1 MISYF
6 TNGSGSL
13 SKCEDSCTAGVFDIL
28 KYLPSDLFW
37 QILKRSLLLDTL
49 PSVAG
54 NIQHIEF
61 WPKWSV
67 KDIEVINNANYI
79 EPDVFINFTD
89 FDVIIEAKRRDDKQ
103 QNPKQHRDQLVAYF
117 NEFKDSEPKEI
128 YYVLLGGLHIGDI
141 RKEITVKD
149 ESLKRR
155 TVKLSKLKW
164 SGLLTTIASLKKT
177 IERQDLAYQK
187 PILLLLE
194 DVINVLAIH
203 GYHTKKWL
211 SKMPQYKIKE
221 TQLINFKYKTD
232 VK

>member
-1 MISYF
+1 MISYY

-28 KYLPSDLFW
+28 KYLPADLFW
-37 QILKRSLLLDTL
+37 QILKSSLLLDTL

-67 KDIEVINNANYI
+67 KDVDEISNTKYI
-79 EPDVFINFTD
+79 EPDVFINFSD
-89 FDVIIEAKRRDDKQ
+89 FDVIIEAKRYDEKQ
-103 QNPKQHRDQLVAYF
+103 QNSKQHKDQLVAYF
-117 NEFKDSEPKEI
+117 NEFKDNEPKEV
-128 YYVLLGGLHIGDI
+128 YYILLGGLHIEDL
-141 RKEITVKD
+141 REEITIYDK
-149 ESLKRR
+149 
-155 TVKLSKLKW
+155 TVKLSKIKW

-177 IERQDLAYQK
+177 IERQDLAHQK
-187 PILLLLE
+187 PMLLLLE

-211 SKMPQYKIKE
+211 SKMPKQTIKQ
-221 TQLINFKYKTD
+221 TQIINFKYKTN
-232 VK
+232 VR

>member
-6 TNGSGSL
+6 TSGSGNL
-13 SKCEDSCTAGVFDIL
+13 NKCEDSCTAGVFDIL
-28 KYLPSDLFW
+28 KYLPADLFW
-37 QILKRSLLLDTL
+37 QILKSSLLLDTL

-67 KDIEVINNANYI
+67 KDIEEISNANYI

-89 FDVIIEAKRRDDKQ
+89 FDVIIEAKRYDEKQ
-103 QNPKQHRDQLVAYF
+103 QNPKQHRDQLIAYF
-117 NEFKDSEPKEI
+117 NEFKDNETKEV
-128 YYVLLGGLHIGDI
+128 YYILLGGLHLEDV
-141 RKEITVKD
+141 RKEIIV
-149 ESLKRR
+149 KRR
-155 TVKLSKLKW
+155 TVKLSKIKW
-164 SGLLTTIASLKKT
+164 SSLLTTIASLKKT
-177 IERQDLAYQK
+177 IERQDLVHQK

-211 SKMPQYKIKE
+211 SKMPKHTIKQ
-221 TQLINFKYKTD
+221 TQLINFKYKTN
-232 VK
+232 VR

>member
-6 TNGSGSL
+6 TIGSGNL

-28 KYLPSDLFW
+28 KYLPADLFW
-37 QILKRSLLLDTL
+37 QILKSSLLLDTL

-54 NIQHIEF
+54 NIKHIEF

-67 KDIEVINNANYI
+67 KDIEEIDNTNYI
-79 EPDVFINFTD
+79 EPDVFISFTD
-89 FDVIIEAKRRDDKQ
+89 FDVIIEAKRKDEKG
-103 QNPKQHRDQLVAYF
+103 QNPSQHKDQLVAYF
-117 NEFKDSEPKEI
+117 NEFKNNETKEV
-128 YYVLLGGLHIGDI
+128 YYILLGGLHLEDV
-141 RKEITVKD
+141 RKEITITDGFLNK
-149 ESLKRR
+149 R
-155 TVKLSKLKW
+155 TVKLSKIKW

-177 IERQDLAYQK
+177 IERQDLAHQK
-187 PILLLLE
+187 PMLLLLE

-211 SKMPQYKIKE
+211 SKMHKHTIKQ
-221 TQLINFKYKTD
+221 TQIINFKYKTN

>member
-6 TNGSGSL
+6 TSGSGSL
-13 SKCEDSCTAGVFDIL
+13 TKCEDSCTAGVFDIL
-28 KYLPSDLFW
+28 KYLPADLFW

-54 NIQHIEF
+54 NIEHIEF

-67 KDIEVINNANYI
+67 KDIEEITNANYI

-89 FDVIIEAKRRDDKQ
+89 FDVIIEAKRYDEKQ
-103 QNPKQHRDQLVAYF
+103 QNSKQHRDQLVAYF
-117 NEFKDSEPKEI
+117 NEFSDNETKEV
-128 YYVLLGGLHIGDI
+128 YYILLGGLHLEDL
-141 RKEITVKD
+141 RKEIIV
-149 ESLKRR
+149 KRR
-155 TVKLSKLKW
+155 TVKLSKIKW
-164 SGLLTTIASLKKT
+164 SSLLTTIASLKKT
-177 IERQDLAYQK
+177 IERQDLVHQK

-211 SKMPQYKIKE
+211 SKMPKHTIKQ
-221 TQLINFKYKTD
+221 TQLINFKYKTN
-232 VK
+232 VR